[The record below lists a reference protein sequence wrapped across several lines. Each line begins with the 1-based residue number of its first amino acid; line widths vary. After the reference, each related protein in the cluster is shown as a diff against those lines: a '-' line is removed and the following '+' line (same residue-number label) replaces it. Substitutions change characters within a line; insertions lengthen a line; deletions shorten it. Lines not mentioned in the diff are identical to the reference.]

1 MHHPDATENDLYG
14 EALSA
19 FVKRLDAGPPYDRRT
34 NEVLRALRSPIVVAA
49 GKEERHL
56 IIQALLGFGP
66 LGRPA
71 GHA

>member
-19 FVKRLDAGPPYDRRT
+19 FVKRLDAGPPYDCET
-34 NEVLRALRSPIVVAA
+34 NRVLAALRSPQVVAA
-49 GKEERHL
+49 SIEERHR